1 MMLKY
6 ELKKVL
12 SKRINRV
19 LMVSALLLSVVFS
32 VFAIG
37 SYYYVDADGIT
48 HKGISAPRAVIA
60 DENRWRGE
68 LTPERI
74 GEIVTRYRDIKERY
88 KGQIPDEIFGE
99 EIQSYYDLIPLTSL
113 MLVGEYG
120 DNVDT
125 EAVLSAKESSIESIY
140 DIYKENLQAMS
151 VYNGETPEKSSFIME
166 QYEKIETPFYYESTS
181 PWKTMY
187 LYVNTFSIVLALI
200 IGFLTAGIFAEEF
213 QYRSAAVF
221 FSAQYGR
228 NKAVLNKIFAGLIIA
243 TLVFGCGM
251 GLMSAICFSVTG
263 ISGAT
268 VPYLLCGPMYAIYPV
283 SCVQMYGI
291 MVLCGYV
298 ASLIAASVSMLVAS
312 KTRSMSIAVCIP
324 FLMLCVS
331 PFLGRA
337 LPFKTF
343 FSLTP
348 DALVNVL
355 NSAKDPLVYQV
366 GGFVFRQIPF
376 IILFY
381 IAIAIGLLP
390 LVYRNYHRLTLK

>member
-19 LMVSALLLSVVFS
+19 LMVSALLLSAVFS

-37 SYYYVDADGIT
+37 SYYYVDVEGIT
-48 HKGISAPRAVIA
+48 YKGISAPRAVIA

-74 GEIVTRYRDIKERY
+74 GEIVTKYRDIKERY

-151 VYNGETPEKSSFIME
+151 VYNGETPEKSAFIME

-213 QYRSAAVF
+213 QYRS
-221 FSAQYGR
+221 
-228 NKAVLNKIFAGLIIA
+228 
-243 TLVFGCGM
+243 
-251 GLMSAICFSVTG
+251 
-263 ISGAT
+263 
-268 VPYLLCGPMYAIYPV
+268 
-283 SCVQMYGI
+283 
-291 MVLCGYV
+291 
-298 ASLIAASVSMLVAS
+298 
-312 KTRSMSIAVCIP
+312 VCR
-324 FLMLCVS
+324 V
-331 PFLGRA
+331 FLGAIRKKQGCPQQDFCRPHHCN
-337 LPFKTF
+337 L
-343 FSLTP
+343 
-348 DALVNVL
+348 
-355 NSAKDPLVYQV
+355 
-366 GGFVFRQIPF
+366 GFWVRHGIDVCHM
-376 IILFY
+376 L
-381 IAIAIGLLP
+381 
-390 LVYRNYHRLTLK
+390 